1 MLISVYVALIV
12 MQAVLTPL
20 LALAGMIDT
29 LLGLRKRAA
38 MPPPP
43 PQA

>member
-1 MLISVYVALIV
+1 

-20 LALAGMIDT
+20 LAIAGVIDT

-38 MPPPP
+38 LPPPP
-43 PQA
+43 NHS